1 MAEDDQAPSTAA
13 QGSAER
19 PPGMPRWVKYLIV
32 ALLAV
37 VVAAILIMLIA
48 GGDHGPGRHG
58 ALASGE
64 SPARDAATTLPA

>member
-13 QGSAER
+13 QGSAES
-19 PPGMPRWVKYLIV
+19 PPGMPRWVKYLIG

-58 ALASGE
+58 APAGGE
-64 SPARDAATTLPA
+64 SPARSAATSSPA

>member
-13 QGSAER
+13 HGSAES
-19 PPGMPRWVKYLIV
+19 PPGMPRWVKYLIG

-37 VVAAILIMLIA
+37 VVAAVLAMLIA

-58 ALASGE
+58 ARPGGKF
-64 SPARDAATTLPA
+64 PARDAATTLSA

>member
-1 MAEDDQAPSTAA
+1 MAQDDQAPSTGAH
-13 QGSAER
+13 GSAER
-19 PPGMPRWVKYLIV
+19 PPGIPRWVKCLIG

-58 ALASGE
+58 ALPSGE
-64 SPARDAATTLPA
+64 SPARYAASTLPA